1 MSATVIPPTN
11 RFLQLPGAVVKIYR
25 ESWRAQTERAALERL
40 SEAGIRAP
48 SVLAG
53 GAIRGRQ
60 LLVLRRLHGSAPG
73 GGEEAVRRVIPYLH
87 RVHQCTGP
95 GFGRLFA
102 PVAASWGEYLRE
114 RLVSYEAAHARHGF
128 HEAAATAEALACAP
142 FPEPAAPHLLHN
154 DPEPGNFL
162 FGPAATAGLDWE
174 LAIYGDPGLDYARTA
189 HAFAV
194 HPVRLS
200 RVLADHGIPHSEE
213 TLAAYRS
220 VHLLGRLMSA
230 VTATP
235 PDPAAAQ
242 RHARDLS
249 AKTT

>member
-11 RFLQLPGAVVKIYR
+11 RLLHLPGAVVKIYR
-25 ESWRAQTERAALERL
+25 EPWRARTERAALQRL
-40 SEAGIRAP
+40 SEAGVRAP

-53 GAIRGRQ
+53 GSVRGRR
-60 LLVLRRLHGSAPG
+60 LLILRRLRGTAPDS
-73 GGEEAVRRVIPYLH
+73 GEEAVRRVIPYLH
-87 RVHQCTGP
+87 RVHQIAGP

-102 PVAASWGEYLRE
+102 PVAANWGDYLSE
-114 RLVSYEAAHARHGF
+114 RLVSYQAALARHGF
-128 HEAAATAEALACAP
+128 HEAAATAEALASAP
-142 FPEPAAPHLLHN
+142 PPEPAAPCLLHN

-174 LAIYGDPGLDYARTA
+174 LAIYGDPSLDYARAA

-194 HPVRLS
+194 HPVRMS
-200 RVLADHGIPHSEE
+200 RLLTDHGIPHSEE

-235 PDPAAAQ
+235 PDPAAAG
-242 RHARDLS
+242 RHARDLIT
-249 AKTT
+249 KTT

>member
-1 MSATVIPPTN
+1 MRVTAIPPTN
-11 RFLQLPGAVVKIYR
+11 RLLHLPGAVVKIYR
-25 ESWRAQTERAALERL
+25 EPWRAQTEKAALRRL

-48 SVLAG
+48 SVLAD
-53 GAIRGRQ
+53 ASIRGRQ
-60 LLVLRRLHGSAPG
+60 LLILRRLHGSAPG

-87 RVHQCTGP
+87 RVHQITGP

-114 RLVSYEAAHARHGF
+114 RLVSYQAALARHGF
-128 HEAAATAEALACAP
+128 HEAAATAEALAGAP
-142 FPEPAAPHLLHN
+142 LPEPDAPHLLHN
-154 DPEPGNFL
+154 DPDPGNFL

-174 LAIYGDPGLDYARTA
+174 LAIYGDPGLDYARAA
-189 HAFAV
+189 HAFGV
-194 HPVRLS
+194 HPVRLAQL
-200 RVLADHGIPHSEE
+200 LADHDIPHSEE

-235 PDPAAAQ
+235 PDPAAAH
-242 RHARDLS
+242 RHARDLITK
-249 AKTT
+249 AT

>member
-11 RFLQLPGAVVKIYR
+11 RLLHLPGAVVKIYR
-25 ESWRAQTERAALERL
+25 EPWRAHTEKAALQRL
-40 SEAGIRAP
+40 SDAGIPAP
-48 SVLAG
+48 SVLADG
-53 GAIRGRQ
+53 SIRGRQ
-60 LLVLRRLHGSAPG
+60 ILVLRRLHGTAPG
-73 GGEEAVRRVIPYLH
+73 SGEEAVLRVIPYLH
-87 RVHQCTGP
+87 RVHQITGP
-95 GFGRLFA
+95 GFGRLFD
-102 PVAASWGEYLRE
+102 PVVTSWGEYLRE
-114 RLVSYEAAHARHGF
+114 RLISYQAALARHGY
-128 HEAAATAEALACAP
+128 HEAAATAEALASAP
-142 FPEPAAPHLLHN
+142 LPEPDAPRLLHN

-174 LAIYGDPGLDYARTA
+174 LATYGDPSLDYARAA

-200 RVLADHGIPHSEE
+200 RLLADHGIAHSQDA
-213 TLAAYRS
+213 LAAYRS

-242 RHARDLS
+242 RHAQDLIT
-249 AKTT
+249 KTS